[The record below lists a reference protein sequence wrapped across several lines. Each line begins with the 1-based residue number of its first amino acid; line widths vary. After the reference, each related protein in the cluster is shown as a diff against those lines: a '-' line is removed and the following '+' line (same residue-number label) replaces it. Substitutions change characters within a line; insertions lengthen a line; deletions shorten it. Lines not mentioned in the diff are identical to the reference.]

1 MKRSGRFGYWD
12 NDMKSKPQQV
22 DTTKYTFNI
31 ANLISVTRKTNVK
44 LLVVTFS

>member
-22 DTTKYTFNI
+22 DTTSKPKRNISAPKYLADYN
-31 ANLISVTRKTNVK
+31 
-44 LLVVTFS
+44 